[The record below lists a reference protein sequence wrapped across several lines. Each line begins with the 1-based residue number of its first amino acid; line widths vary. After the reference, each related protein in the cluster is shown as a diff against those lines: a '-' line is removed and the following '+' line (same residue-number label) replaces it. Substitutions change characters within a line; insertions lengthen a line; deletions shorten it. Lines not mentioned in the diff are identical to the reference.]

1 MSRVEDVA
9 RYMGL
14 QRLTLATAESCTA
27 GLIASLLAEVPGAGQ
42 LLECAFVVYSPQA
55 KLHCL
60 GVAPEVLQR
69 HNLTSTAVA
78 RAMAMGAAERAR
90 AGVIVANTGVA
101 DGGGAGVPAGTQ
113 CYAWLLRGEAGS
125 PTPRIFVETCRF
137 PGTRNEVRTLA
148 ANYAIARIPRY
159 HALWVKGGA

>member
-90 AGVIVANTGVA
+90 AGVFVAA
-101 DGGGAGVPAGTQ
+101 APACRPARNATPG
-113 CYAWLLRGEAGS
+113 CCAAKRAAPPRGSSSRPAAFPARATKCAPWRRTTPSRAS
-125 PTPRIFVETCRF
+125 PAI
-137 PGTRNEVRTLA
+137 TRC
-148 ANYAIARIPRY
+148 
-159 HALWVKGGA
+159 G